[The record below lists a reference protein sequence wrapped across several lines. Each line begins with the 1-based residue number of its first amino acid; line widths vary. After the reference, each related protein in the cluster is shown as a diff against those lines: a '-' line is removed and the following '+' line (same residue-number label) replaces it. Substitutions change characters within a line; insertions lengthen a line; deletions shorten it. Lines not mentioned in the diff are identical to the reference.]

1 MNQLRAYIDGWRR
14 HDIPAVLA
22 TLTDDCVVIEF
33 YGPVYRGKQ
42 RVEEWMNAWFDLGG
56 SVDGWEITSE
66 VVADATLVAE
76 WHFECTWKGD
86 VGAFDGSTVARLE
99 DGRISYLREYA
110 TPRRSTTGP
119 APGPSRLAGDC
130 DWRGWSTTG
139 LAFQALRR

>member
-1 MNQLRAYIDGWRR
+1 VNQLRAYIDGWRR

-110 TPRRSTTGP
+110 TTAPLYDWTGTWP
-119 APGPSRLAGDC
+119 E
-130 DWRGWSTTG
+130 
-139 LAFQALRR
+139 